1 MDFQIEFLK
10 KLEDIYLGRI
20 KNLEGNSGYINLIYI
35 KSQYYQDIIKTIKE
49 TEQLLSYSL
58 ATTNKEQQEY
68 IKHIYEKIYTFF
80 NK

>member
-35 KSQYYQDIIKTIKE
+35 KSQYYQDIIKTI
-49 TEQLLSYSL
+49 
-58 ATTNKEQQEY
+58 
-68 IKHIYEKIYTFF
+68 
-80 NK
+80 

>member
-35 KSQYYQDIIKTIKE
+35 SNPNIIKI
-49 TEQLLSYSL
+49 LLRLLRKQNSYC
-58 ATTNKEQQEY
+58 
-68 IKHIYEKIYTFF
+68 HIL
-80 NK
+80 

>member
-35 KSQYYQDIIKTIKE
+35 KSQYYQDIIKI
-49 TEQLLSYSL
+49 LLRLLRKQNSYC
-58 ATTNKEQQEY
+58 
-68 IKHIYEKIYTFF
+68 HIL
-80 NK
+80 

>member
-35 KSQYYQDIIKTIKE
+35 NIGI
-49 TEQLLSYSL
+49 
-58 ATTNKEQQEY
+58 
-68 IKHIYEKIYTFF
+68 
-80 NK
+80 